1 MLDSVTFSVTFSV
14 TAFSCFP
21 HSILMKGRG
30 GRIDARL
37 NERILS
43 AVGAV
48 NDIADVNGVADHLRS
63 KHPEYKRHKYIP
75 FATQV
80 GFALQHLHST
90 GKVRPPAGAPYA
102 TSPPGPCSCMQGRV
116 KMPIGLMIPAPWCMW
131 LEHACMRLE

>member
-1 MLDSVTFSVTFSV
+1 
-14 TAFSCFP
+14 
-21 HSILMKGRG
+21 MKGRG

-90 GKVRPPAGAPYA
+90 GKVRPAPSCWCPLRHLPARAL
-102 TSPPGPCSCMQGRV
+102 Q
-116 KMPIGLMIPAPWCMW
+116 L
-131 LEHACMRLE
+131 HAGTCQDANWPDDSSSLVHVA